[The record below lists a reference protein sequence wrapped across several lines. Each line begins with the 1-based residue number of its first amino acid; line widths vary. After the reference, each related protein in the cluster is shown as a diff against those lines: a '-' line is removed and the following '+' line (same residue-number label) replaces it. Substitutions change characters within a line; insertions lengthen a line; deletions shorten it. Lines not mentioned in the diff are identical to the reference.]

1 MRHPRT
7 AAFILVAWLFLV
19 PTSPATLQAM
29 APPILRIELENF
41 DQMQFYGR
49 VSVGSPPQEFR
60 VIFDT
65 GSSDVWLADTHC
77 DSCSAEARRYKAS
90 QSSTH
95 APTTDA
101 FQLEYG
107 SGTASGVL
115 MRETLRLGGALEI
128 ANVQIGQ
135 VNTTTQ
141 RLRHFH
147 ADGIVGLGLE
157 SLAVITTP
165 SLFATG
171 QSTLLSTFSI
181 FINSRPSSTPSSQL
195 ILGGVDSLI
204 AQSVTADENP
214 QWHYFPIIPYPEKK
228 RLGFWAIRLRE
239 MTVSAQVAHG
249 MDTSSIAV
257 SGNATAIVDSGTSLI
272 LLPPRVFNATIDA
285 ISTHL
290 RLKHG
295 ANLTRSSAAI
305 SGFSCKHCSP
315 QMFPLVAFTIAAT
328 TFHLQGADYVRC
340 DGAFCSPQLDSHTL
354 FRPRKSSPSTHEDT
368 EQVIVLGAIFLRT
381 HYTNFDAHLRRVG
394 FACAQR
400 GCLGGHLPELR
411 FHGGD
416 VVGGSALH
424 VAFWRRVHVAVGVML
439 VLLALLLA
447 SRPTHFQEQTR
458 RKPTNGDCHGESEP
472 DPEDEPWPRTA
483 ACQTQAV
490 EDSLSQVSRRFG
502 MELLR
507 RLSSTLTTITVVGSS
522 ESESE
527 KESAREPAHDATLRD
542 EGANERRPH
551 LLVVGKPT
559 EHEQKRVGDANDEEA
574 LQNSLDE
581 CPARILALNPEAR
594 EATTRFRKGSVCLD
608 A

>member
-1 MRHPRT
+1 
-7 AAFILVAWLFLV
+7 
-19 PTSPATLQAM
+19 
-29 APPILRIELENF
+29 
-41 DQMQFYGR
+41 
-49 VSVGSPPQEFR
+49 
-60 VIFDT
+60 
-65 GSSDVWLADTHC
+65 DVWLADTHC

-115 MRETLRLGGALEI
+115 MWETLRLGGALEI

-165 SLFATG
+165 GLFATG

-181 FINSRPSSTPSSQL
+181 FINSRPSK
-195 ILGGVDSLI
+195 
-204 AQSVTADENP
+204 
-214 QWHYFPIIPYPEKK
+214 KK

-249 MDTSSIAV
+249 MDPNNIAV

-305 SGFSCKHCSP
+305 SGFSCKDCSP
-315 QMFPLVAFTIAAT
+315 QMFPLVAYTIAAT
-328 TFHLQGADYVRC
+328 TFHLQGVDYVRC

-354 FRPRKSSPSTHEDT
+354 FRPRKPSPSTHEDT

-381 HYTNFDAHLRRVG
+381 YYTNFDAHLRRVG

-424 VAFWRRVHVAVGVML
+424 VAFWRRVHVAV
-439 VLLALLLA
+439 
-447 SRPTHFQEQTR
+447 
-458 RKPTNGDCHGESEP
+458 
-472 DPEDEPWPRTA
+472 
-483 ACQTQAV
+483 
-490 EDSLSQVSRRFG
+490 
-502 MELLR
+502 
-507 RLSSTLTTITVVGSS
+507 
-522 ESESE
+522 
-527 KESAREPAHDATLRD
+527 
-542 EGANERRPH
+542 
-551 LLVVGKPT
+551 
-559 EHEQKRVGDANDEEA
+559 
-574 LQNSLDE
+574 
-581 CPARILALNPEAR
+581 
-594 EATTRFRKGSVCLD
+594 
-608 A
+608 